1 MSYSPKKTKFDLFI
15 DGKYSSISNRNKIV
29 GIILITVTMVGL
41 FYLLLFKSNYDD
53 INKLTSQVNATNE
66 DLKKVRKAARNLPVH
81 QKELEDA
88 RSQFETTS
96 VLLPKSQ
103 EIPNLL
109 RNISDL
115 GRNAGLDFISFV
127 PGQEMPK
134 DFYAEIPVDIK
145 IKGPYH
151 NLGLFLDKVSK
162 LERIVTVNNIKTEK
176 VEQDKDEILLHS
188 SCRLITYRFTNV
200 KAEPPKPSAKPSP
213 KPPKK

>member
-1 MSYSPKKTKFDLFI
+1 MSYSPQKNKFDLFI
-15 DGKYSSISNRNKIV
+15 DEKYSSINNRQKLFGISLFTVVLV
-29 GIILITVTMVGL
+29 GIFYIL
-41 FYLLLFKSNYDD
+41 FFKPNYDD
-53 INKLTSQVNATNE
+53 IDKLTLQVNATDN

-88 RSQFETTS
+88 RVQFETTS

-109 RNISDL
+109 RSISDL

-127 PGQEMPK
+127 PGQEVPK
-134 DFYAEIPVDIK
+134 DFYAEIPIDIK

-162 LERIVTVNNIKTEK
+162 LERIVSVNNIKTEK
-176 VEQDKDEILLHS
+176 VEQDNNEILLHS
-188 SCRLITYRFTNV
+188 NCRLITYRFTNV
-200 KAEPPKPSAKPSP
+200 KLEQ
-213 KPPKK
+213 PKK